1 MLTRGFPTY
10 RAAGKFVVDDTTG
23 KTYLFSGYVNT
34 EYLPS
39 DKGDGSSRSFGD
51 IWELRVDVPGS
62 GWENARV
69 DLEDEARNAAAG
81 PWQRCFT
88 CGDFGSCKKCGGASR
103 PSLLCRLYLI
113 EIY

>member
-23 KTYLFSGYVNT
+23 KAYLFSGYVNT

-51 IWELRVDVPGS
+51 IWELRVDIPGS

-69 DLEDEARNAAAG
+69 DLEDEARNAA
-81 PWQRCFT
+81 P
-88 CGDFGSCKKCGGASR
+88 
-103 PSLLCRLYLI
+103 
-113 EIY
+113 